1 VTGRRPRWARLLA
14 PVALVATVF
23 ALFTI
28 VTSGSGG
35 DGTNGGGDGGSP
47 AKATAT
53 ATAAGGK
60 AKPAARTTGAKTYR
74 VKPGDTPSSI
84 AEDTDV
90 PLETLLDL
98 NPTVDPQALSPGQ
111 KLKLRP

>member
-1 VTGRRPRWARLLA
+1 MARRSPARLLA
-14 PVALVATVF
+14 PVALAVTLF

-35 DGTNGGGDGGSP
+35 DTDSKDGGSP

-53 ATAAGGK
+53 ATVTK
-60 AKPAARTTGAKTYR
+60 KPARTGTSAGPKTYT
-74 VKPGDTPSSI
+74 VKAGDTPSGI
-84 AEDTDV
+84 AEATDV

-98 NPTVDPQALSPGQ
+98 NPNVDPQALSPGQ